1 VFLPS
6 DQMDEQQLSAQFPG
20 VQLIEPSLS
29 FDDEATP
36 PRMGSCMAAVGWNHD
51 HHENLEEFDS

>member
-1 VFLPS
+1 
-6 DQMDEQQLSAQFPG
+6 MDEQQLSAQFPG